1 MMQLVYLVF
10 GPNAANHTQA
20 YFSILTFLRQPAA
33 LAGITV
39 VTDRPDFYARLAGR
53 VRVLPAS
60 ADLLREW
67 EGPHQ
72 FFWRV
77 KIKALEA
84 VAHACPGQSLLYLDS
99 DTFLGGDASQLT
111 QALAAGTALM
121 HEPEGAL
128 AALPSKTE
136 QLMWRQL
143 QGQPWLGINL
153 DARQLMWNAGVVGIP
168 ATRTTAAIDLA
179 LHLCDAWCAA
189 GVTRRLVE
197 QLALSVALSET
208 GPLVAARASIG
219 HYWSA
224 KPEWNQPIAAFL
236 LASFLQARPVEAE
249 VAALA
254 DFDFRAQPVKQRV
267 KNTRGRLEELAQK
280 LFPNQEQVF
289 WE

>member
-1 MMQLVYLVF
+1 MQLVYLVF

-20 YFSILTFLRQPAA
+20 YFSILTFLRQPDA
-33 LAGITV
+33 LSGITV

-53 VRVLPAS
+53 VQVLPVDA
-60 ADLLREW
+60 ALLREW

-77 KIKALEA
+77 KIKALEV
-84 VAHACPGQSLLYLDS
+84 VAQAHPGQSLLYLDS
-99 DTFLGGDASQLT
+99 DTFLGGDARQLT
-111 QALAAGTALM
+111 QALAANTALM
-121 HEPEGAL
+121 HEPEGTL

-143 QGQPWLGINL
+143 RGQPWEGITL
-153 DARQLMWNAGVVGIP
+153 TGQEVMWNAGVVGVP
-168 ATRTTAAIDLA
+168 AARAPEAIGLA
-179 LHLCDAWCAA
+179 LRLCDAWCAA
-189 GVTRRLVE
+189 GVTRRLIE
-197 QLALSVALSET
+197 QLALSLALAHA
-208 GPLVAARASIG
+208 GPLAAAQACIG

-236 LASFLQARPVEAE
+236 LASLLQARPIEAE

-254 DFDFRAQPVKQRV
+254 GFDFQAQPVKQRV
-267 KNTRGRLEELAQK
+267 KSTRGRVEALAQR
-280 LFPNQEQVF
+280 LFPNQQQVF